1 MNVIPHKPNPEIGSM
16 KSLNIKLSYLFG
28 LVSLVSFSQTE
39 DIPFKR
45 LKTLAGNTHA
55 HTILTYSHGNH
66 LQKKEGFAKGDKIL
80 FIDSLYVSRP
90 QNTILKED
98 WQLFQGLPE
107 KHYEEAKNA
116 GLDFYCVTDHSQ
128 EEAFSPTYENNTAWT
143 VAQKQAEIA
152 SDENFTAFMGV
163 EHSENNSDN
172 GRGHFNVIGPSSY
185 INAIKPGIDIPY
197 FYNWL
202 KQHPKN
208 EKTGNPVVVTF
219 NHPAK
224 DQYND
229 WAYRDDGITDIITLL
244 EVINGKKSHY
254 PGFWGA
260 LEKGWKVSP
269 VAGFDNHNYTT
280 IKEFDS
286 RTFVL
291 VENNTPKD
299 ILEAMRKRRTYA
311 SFDRNLECRYS
322 VNDSLMGATIPK
334 ARRYDLEVYVNDPDT
349 TDLPDRIVKIDIV
362 GSGNKILKSYR
373 PKNPRHEVFWEVSL
387 KRDEVENYFFVR
399 VWDDRSEAAD
409 SSEPSEPVAWLAPVW
424 ISEEGK
430 Q

>member
-1 MNVIPHKPNPEIGSM
+1 MNVIPHKPNPETDSM
-16 KSLNIKLSYLFG
+16 KSLNIKLSHFFG

-39 DIPFKR
+39 DIPFKQ
-45 LKTLAGNTHA
+45 LKTLAGNSHA

-66 LQKKEGFAKGDKIL
+66 LQKKAGFQKGDKIL
-80 FIDSLYVSRP
+80 YIDSLYVSRP
-90 QNTILKED
+90 QNTTLKDD
-98 WQLFQGLPE
+98 WQKFQGLPE
-107 KHYEEAKNA
+107 KHFEEAKKA

-143 VAQKQAEIA
+143 VAQKQAETA

-185 INAIKPGIDIPY
+185 INAIKPGNDIPY

-202 KQHPKN
+202 KQNPKN

-224 DQYND
+224 HQYND
-229 WAYRDDGITDIITLL
+229 WAYRDDGITEIITLL
-244 EVINGKKSHY
+244 EVINGNKSHY
-254 PGFWGA
+254 PGFLGA

-269 VAGFDNHNYTT
+269 VAGFDNHNYTA

-291 VENNTPKD
+291 AESNTPKD

-334 ARRYDLEVYVNDPDT
+334 ARRYDLKIYVNDPDT
-349 TDLPDRIVKIDIV
+349 TDPSDRISKIDIV
-362 GSGNKILKSYR
+362 TSGNKVLRSFQTKD
-373 PKNPRHEVFWEVSL
+373 PKHEVRWKVSL
-387 KRDEVENYFFVR
+387 KQDEVKKYLFVR
-399 VWDDRSEAAD
+399 VYD
-409 SSEPSEPVAWLAPVW
+409 SSGEPANSSDPLEPIAWLAPVW
-424 ISEEGK
+424 CK
-430 Q
+430 